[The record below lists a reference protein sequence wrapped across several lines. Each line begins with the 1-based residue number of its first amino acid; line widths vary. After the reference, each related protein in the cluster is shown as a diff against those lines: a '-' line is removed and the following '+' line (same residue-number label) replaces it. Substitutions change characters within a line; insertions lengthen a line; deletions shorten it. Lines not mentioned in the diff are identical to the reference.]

1 MKNNFL
7 RNLGM
12 YLVIFLFIIGMIL
25 VNKNFSSS
33 TPQTTDY
40 VYSDMISQINGDKV
54 ESITLQRDAD
64 VSDSG
69 TAVVNLKD
77 GKSYK
82 VTISSVS
89 SFVDT
94 VNPAVE
100 KGLKL
105 TTQAPSKAGN
115 MFSIIAT
122 IVSIVVVIA
131 LFFFLFQQM
140 QGGGG
145 GGKVMNFGK
154 SKAKM
159 QNPGDKK
166 VTFKDVAG
174 LEEEKAEIEE
184 IVDFLK
190 QPKKFV
196 DLGARIPKGILMVGP
211 PGTGKTLLAKAIS
224 GEANVPFFSI
234 SGSDFVEMF
243 VGVGASRVR
252 DLFEQAKKNAPCLVF
267 IDEIDAVG
275 RRRGAGLGGGHDE
288 REQTLNQLL
297 VEMDG
302 FGVNQGVIVMAA
314 TNRPDILDPALL
326 RPGRFDRQVVVGA
339 PDAKGREEILQVHAR
354 GKKLAP
360 DVDLKDIA
368 NTTQGFTGAD
378 LENLL
383 NEAAL
388 HAARKNKK
396 EISMQD
402 IKDSFIR
409 VALGTEKK
417 SHIKTELER
426 KITAYHE
433 AGHAILFEKMPD
445 LSPVHTVSI
454 IPIGMAGGYTMP
466 VPTEKSFRFKR
477 SMEQEIVATFG
488 GRVAEEMIFGD
499 YTQGASKDIEQA
511 TNLARN
517 MVTRFGMSEKMG
529 PILYG
534 EEDHEVF
541 LGRDI
546 GHSRNYGENV
556 AGQID
561 SEIRR
566 IIDEAYNRAKEVLEE
581 NRDGL
586 ERTAQLLLKKEK
598 VSGDEF
604 REVLN
609 NETVEEP
616 QETVVIA
623 HLLYRHREG
632 DSAGGRAD
640 HRRRLGEGKHAHVRE
655 PRGAHRRHAP
665 RLRGPAARGLR
676 RLRAADGRGPAHAP
690 LRGSHRRRDLRGHS

>member
-1 MKNNFL
+1 
-7 RNLGM
+7 
-12 YLVIFLFIIGMIL
+12 MIL
-25 VNKNFSSS
+25 EREQRASDLATKADRDISPKLTDEQYHALLYYTFKAGFKHPAQLLEAFVGDLSGWHRNGSDEEELAGEWFSRA
-33 TPQTTDY
+33 
-40 VYSDMISQINGDKV
+40 YSGMGG
-54 ESITLQRDAD
+54 
-64 VSDSG
+64 SDSF
-69 TAVVNLKD
+69 LYYLYD
-77 GKSYK
+77 HQ
-82 VTISSVS
+82 
-89 SFVDT
+89 VDID
-94 VNPAVE
+94 E
-100 KGLKL
+100 LER
-105 TTQAPSKAGN
+105 
-115 MFSIIAT
+115 IA
-122 IVSIVVVIA
+122 
-131 LFFFLFQQM
+131 
-140 QGGGG
+140 
-145 GGKVMNFGK
+145 
-154 SKAKM
+154 
-159 QNPGDKK
+159 
-166 VTFKDVAG
+166 VTFDHDPEEVYDEDPEEDYRETYGDIYPYDWYEDYLMDV
-174 LEEEKAEIEE
+174 
-184 IVDFLK
+184 
-190 QPKKFV
+190 
-196 DLGARIPKGILMVGP
+196 R
-211 PGTGKTLLAKAIS
+211 
-224 GEANVPFFSI
+224 
-234 SGSDFVEMF
+234 
-243 VGVGASRVR
+243 
-252 DLFEQAKKNAPCLVF
+252 
-267 IDEIDAVG
+267 DEIDAVG

-402 IKDSFIR
+402 VKDSFIR

-566 IIDEAYNRAKEVLEE
+566 IIDEAYNKAKEVLEE

-616 QETVVIA
+616 QETVVI
-623 HLLYRHREG
+623 
-632 DSAGGRAD
+632 DSEHFNA
-640 HRRRLGEGKHAHVRE
+640 ENSE
-655 PRGAHRRHAP
+655 N
-665 RLRGPAARGLR
+665 
-676 RLRAADGRGPAHAP
+676 
-690 LRGSHRRRDLRGHS
+690 

>member
-64 VSDSG
+64 VSDSD

-616 QETVVIA
+616 QETVVI
-623 HLLYRHREG
+623 
-632 DSAGGRAD
+632 DSEHFNA
-640 HRRRLGEGKHAHVRE
+640 ENSE
-655 PRGAHRRHAP
+655 N
-665 RLRGPAARGLR
+665 
-676 RLRAADGRGPAHAP
+676 
-690 LRGSHRRRDLRGHS
+690 

>member
-566 IIDEAYNRAKEVLEE
+566 IIDEAYNKAKEVLEE

-604 REVLN
+604 REALN

-616 QETVVIA
+616 QETVVI
-623 HLLYRHREG
+623 
-632 DSAGGRAD
+632 DSEHFNA
-640 HRRRLGEGKHAHVRE
+640 ENSE
-655 PRGAHRRHAP
+655 N
-665 RLRGPAARGLR
+665 
-676 RLRAADGRGPAHAP
+676 
-690 LRGSHRRRDLRGHS
+690 

>member
-1 MKNNFL
+1 MSDNNNKPKINVPRFNLTWLYVIIALIFAFL
-7 RNLGM
+7 YFSGDEGSATKEVNYTEFQEMVTKGYADKIVAYDNNTVEM
-12 YLVIFLFIIGMIL
+12 YIKPDHIVDVFKKDANKVGRSPSINVQIGSMEALDKFLDEQTKEG
-25 VNKNFSSS
+25 NFTGSIQYEKKS
-33 TPQTTDY
+33 DY
-40 VYSDMISQINGDKV
+40 
-54 ESITLQRDAD
+54 
-64 VSDSG
+64 
-69 TAVVNLKD
+69 
-77 GKSYK
+77 
-82 VTISSVS
+82 
-89 SFVDT
+89 
-94 VNPAVE
+94 
-100 KGLKL
+100 
-105 TTQAPSKAGN
+105 
-115 MFSIIAT
+115 FSIILWN
-122 IVSIVVVIA
+122 VLPFV
-131 LFFFLFQQM
+131 FLIGIWMFAM
-140 QGGGG
+140 RRMGGGG
-145 GGKVMNFGK
+145 GAGGGSNVFNVGR
-154 SKAKM
+154 SKAQLFEKGT
-159 QNPGDKK
+159 NRI
-166 VTFKDVAG
+166 TFKDVAG
-174 LEEEKAEIEE
+174 QAAAKQEVQE

-190 QPKKFV
+190 QPQKYTE
-196 DLGARIPKGILMVGP
+196 LGGKIPKGALLVGP
-211 PGTGKTLLAKAIS
+211 PGTGKTLLAKAVA
-224 GEANVPFFSI
+224 GEADVPFFSI

-616 QETVVIA
+616 QETVVI
-623 HLLYRHREG
+623 
-632 DSAGGRAD
+632 DSEHFNA
-640 HRRRLGEGKHAHVRE
+640 ENSE
-655 PRGAHRRHAP
+655 N
-665 RLRGPAARGLR
+665 
-676 RLRAADGRGPAHAP
+676 
-690 LRGSHRRRDLRGHS
+690 

>member
-566 IIDEAYNRAKEVLEE
+566 IID
-581 NRDGL
+581 
-586 ERTAQLLLKKEK
+586 
-598 VSGDEF
+598 
-604 REVLN
+604 
-609 NETVEEP
+609 
-616 QETVVIA
+616 
-623 HLLYRHREG
+623 
-632 DSAGGRAD
+632 
-640 HRRRLGEGKHAHVRE
+640 
-655 PRGAHRRHAP
+655 
-665 RLRGPAARGLR
+665 
-676 RLRAADGRGPAHAP
+676 
-690 LRGSHRRRDLRGHS
+690 

>member
-154 SKAKM
+154 AKAKM

-402 IKDSFIR
+402 VKDSFIR

-517 MVTRFGMSEKMG
+517 MVTRFGMSEKWDLFSMAKKTTRYSLAE
-529 PILYG
+529 IL
-534 EEDHEVF
+534 V
-541 LGRDI
+541 I
-546 GHSRNYGENV
+546 
-556 AGQID
+556 A
-561 SEIRR
+561 EIM
-566 IIDEAYNRAKEVLEE
+566 AKMLQVRLIAKLEE
-581 NRDGL
+581 
-586 ERTAQLLLKKEK
+586 LLMRLTTRLRKSLKKIEMDLKELLSFSLKRKRLVATNLEK
-598 VSGDEF
+598 
-604 REVLN
+604 
-609 NETVEEP
+609 
-616 QETVVIA
+616 
-623 HLLYRHREG
+623 Y
-632 DSAGGRAD
+632 
-640 HRRRLGEGKHAHVRE
+640 
-655 PRGAHRRHAP
+655 
-665 RLRGPAARGLR
+665 
-676 RLRAADGRGPAHAP
+676 
-690 LRGSHRRRDLRGHS
+690 